1 MRKMNLILVML
12 YTIVDEYYNKERSIM
27 EKNTKVDFT
36 GQEIYVG
43 LDTGKKSWKVFIL
56 TEELEHKTFSQAPE
70 PGVLV
75 SYLRKNFPGARSRCL

>member
-1 MRKMNLILVML
+1 
-12 YTIVDEYYNKERSIM
+12 M